1 MCIERRL
8 VAPES
13 SEDLLPCDCVRLV
26 DGVVRAVSRAIVAIK
41 TKSSTTAEIALGN
54 SACNEVLLDDS
65 GRAEQGANR
74 SCTSTSTN
82 LTVLARI
89 HCGKEERRQT
99 YDRDTVGVS
108 AELSNVLLDPLE
120 GNYLITNTEVALDIG
135 SGDGKES
142 KSGQAVVDLDSDDV
156 LARREVTRILPASS
170 SSITAGE
177 TTAMDGEQHRPEVLF
192 GASFG
197 QVRRLDVQEQALL
210 ATSRSVDLNAI

>member
-1 MCIERRL
+1 LDDVASNGCVVLDGLSRDSLEARNLRIERRL

-82 LTVLARI
+82 LRVLASI
-89 HCGKEERRQT
+89 HCGKEEMR
-99 YDRDTVGVS
+99 
-108 AELSNVLLDPLE
+108 
-120 GNYLITNTEVALDIG
+120 
-135 SGDGKES
+135 
-142 KSGQAVVDLDSDDV
+142 
-156 LARREVTRILPASS
+156 
-170 SSITAGE
+170 
-177 TTAMDGEQHRPEVLF
+177 
-192 GASFG
+192 
-197 QVRRLDVQEQALL
+197 
-210 ATSRSVDLNAI
+210 